1 MEIQMQPV
9 CGVCIL
15 DPAEKVE
22 LQDSAWR
29 RGSYRMADGEIDLRS
44 DPLSRTAEVSN
55 ELPASH
61 KVRRLRLEAAAP
73 YYYDCQL
80 QVEVQWKKGKESH
93 KVSSTYLLKWKPI
106 VCVANR
112 TAAEEKAAVQ
122 EQSFVILKELKPSTT
137 YQTDIQVLSAT
148 GHGQPHGKPFKHQ
161 RLKLQAN
168 KVTA

>member
-1 MEIQMQPV
+1 MAKLLWRGGVNMIGNKYVIVAAQLPPV
-9 CGVCIL
+9 GVTL
-15 DPAEKVE
+15 
-22 LQDSAWR
+22 
-29 RGSYRMADGEIDLRS
+29 DLRS
-44 DPLSRTAEVSN
+44 DPLSGTAEVSN

-93 KVSSTYLLKWKPI
+93 KESSTYLLKWKPI

-122 EQSFVILKELKPSTT
+122 GTT
-137 YQTDIQVLSAT
+137 SCLGS
-148 GHGQPHGKPFKHQ
+148 
-161 RLKLQAN
+161 
-168 KVTA
+168 